1 MKCYNITLLL
11 TLLLPNV
18 VQADTKADFQFCRE
32 RTIVVFNL
40 YTKVESGLDVESLH
54 SDDLAKQ
61 YVLEAEIVKHWWKGS
76 LGDKVDL
83 VKWHQNACVKAR
95 QGVKDSEKVM
105 V

>member
-1 MKCYNITLLL
+1 MKRYNITLLL
-11 TLLLPNV
+11 TLLLSHV

-40 YTKVESGLDVESLH
+40 YSKVENGLDAELLY

-61 YVLEAEIVKHWWKGS
+61 YDLEAEIVKHWWQSGLGS
-76 LGDKVDL
+76 KLDL
-83 VKWHQNACVKAR
+83 VKWHQTSCMKAR
-95 QGVKDSEKVM
+95 QGIKDNDKVA

>member
-11 TLLLPNV
+11 TLLLSPA

-40 YTKVESGLDVESLH
+40 YTKVENGLDAELLYT
-54 SDDLAKQ
+54 DALAKQ
-61 YVLEAEIVKHWWKGS
+61 YPLESEIVKHWWKGS
-76 LGDKVDL
+76 IGDKIDL
-83 VKWHQNACVKAR
+83 VKWYQNSCMEAR
-95 QGVKDSEKVM
+95 KGVKDINKVM

>member
-11 TLLLPNV
+11 TLLLSPV
-18 VQADTKADFQFCRE
+18 VHSASDFQFCRE

-40 YTKVESGLDVESLH
+40 YTKVENGLDVELLH

-61 YVLEAEIVKHWWKGS
+61 YVLEAEIVKHWWKGG

-83 VKWHQNACVKAR
+83 VKWHQNACMEAR
-95 QGVKDSEKVM
+95 KGVKDNDKV
-105 V
+105 VV

>member
-11 TLLLPNV
+11 TLLLSPV
-18 VQADTKADFQFCRE
+18 VHSASDFQFCRE
-32 RTIVVFNL
+32 RTLVVFNL
-40 YTKVESGLDVESLH
+40 YTKVEKGLDAEMLY

-61 YVLEAEIVKHWWKGS
+61 YPLEAEIVKHWWQGS

-83 VKWHQNACVKAR
+83 VKWHQSSCMRAR

>member
-11 TLLLPNV
+11 TLLLSPV
-18 VQADTKADFQFCRE
+18 VQAASDFTFCRD
-32 RTIVVFNL
+32 RTLVVFNL
-40 YTKVESGLDVESLH
+40 YTKVENGLDVELLH

-61 YVLEAEIVKHWWKGS
+61 YVLEAEIVKHWWQSG

-83 VKWHQNACVKAR
+83 VKWHQTSCMKAR
-95 QGVKDSEKVM
+95 KGVKDSEKVM

>member
-40 YTKVESGLDVESLH
+40 YTKVERGLDVDLLY
-54 SDDLAKQ
+54 SDTLAKQ
-61 YVLEAEIVKHWWKGS
+61 YPLEAEIVRHWWKGN

-83 VKWHQNACVKAR
+83 IKWHQNACIKSR
-95 QGVKDSEKVM
+95 QGIKDNDKVA